1 MNFEPHTEAD
11 LVDKLLTLCNSPKDK
26 ELLSWFEELVELS
39 ETKFGGIINKED
51 RESYREYFD
60 DGDTPIE
67 VIDTEISYMVPDIG

>member
-1 MNFEPHTEAD
+1 MNFER
-11 LVDKLLTLCNSPKDK
+11 
-26 ELLSWFEELVELS
+26 WFEELVALS